1 MIWGNKDPM
10 QPKWWEESKP
20 SFPSS
25 SSEAGTAAIPLN
37 PAFSV
42 AEVTLIQPCPEIL
55 KIKIHFCLYRI
66 CWVWYLHLAHAMVFI
81 TTERKTDSR
90 KGLTVPGTDFLMT
103 FFFFFFGTHIACE
116 ESFQMLLW
124 SSSLAI
130 TFPSI
135 PSSFEHQNSYSC
147 WSVARVVS
155 NISHSWSY
163 LIPRIG

>member
-81 TTERKTDSR
+81 TTEMKTDSR

-103 FFFFFFGTHIACE
+103 FFFFFFLAPILHVKNHFRCFFGVLPWPLHFHPSPHPLSTKIPTAAG
-116 ESFQMLLW
+116 LLLGL
-124 SSSLAI
+124 SPISA
-130 TFPSI
+130 TA
-135 PSSFEHQNSYSC
+135 EATSYQE
-147 WSVARVVS
+147 
-155 NISHSWSY
+155 
-163 LIPRIG
+163 

>member
-103 FFFFFFGTHIACE
+103 FFFFFFWHPYCMWRIISDASLEFFPGHYISIHPLILWAPK
-116 ESFQMLLW
+116 FLQLLV
-124 SSSLAI
+124 
-130 TFPSI
+130 
-135 PSSFEHQNSYSC
+135 C
-147 WSVARVVS
+147 C
-155 NISHSWSY
+155 
-163 LIPRIG
+163 